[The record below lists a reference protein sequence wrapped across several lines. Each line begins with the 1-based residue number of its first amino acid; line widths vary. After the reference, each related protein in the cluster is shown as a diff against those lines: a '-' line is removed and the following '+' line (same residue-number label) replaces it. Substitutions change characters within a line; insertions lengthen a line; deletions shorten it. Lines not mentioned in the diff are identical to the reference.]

1 MNIKLKE
8 IYPDLKSDIKV
19 TYHIGC
25 SDNIEYAD
33 ILVVKF
39 TGVYRSGSSGNPDAT
54 YLYAKGEY
62 GLSSVSCSGLIL
74 DMSELEYE
82 YGDMMDA
89 VFGIG
94 AKKYLNKTF
103 PTASIV
109 GPMCKKGISTLM
121 HGQTSPHTIFDT
133 LEEAWKYIEEEIRNI
148 ENALF

>member
-1 MNIKLKE
+1 MNSKLKE

-19 TYHIGC
+19 TYHLGS
-25 SDNIEYAD
+25 SDSVEYAT

-39 TGVYRSGSSGNPDAT
+39 VGIYRAGSSGNPDAT
-54 YLYAKGEY
+54 YMYAKGEY
-62 GLSSVSCSGLIL
+62 GLNSVSCFGLIL
-74 DMSELEYE
+74 DMSELDYE

-103 PTASIV
+103 PTASVV
-109 GPMCKKGISTLM
+109 GPKCKKGISTLV
-121 HGQTSPHTIFDT
+121 HGQTSPTTIFDT
-133 LEEAWKYIEEEIRNI
+133 LEDAWRYIEKEIKDI